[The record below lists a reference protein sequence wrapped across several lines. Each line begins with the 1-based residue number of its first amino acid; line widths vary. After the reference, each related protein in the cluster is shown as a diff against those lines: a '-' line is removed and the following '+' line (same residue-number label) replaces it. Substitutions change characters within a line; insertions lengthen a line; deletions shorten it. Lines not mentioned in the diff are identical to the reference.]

1 MKLPT
6 TEQVRRT
13 VRTALAVLVAVA
25 MLVPLIVQVT
35 GLTVAEAPWLGTI
48 VAVAAAV
55 TRLMADPKV
64 NELLRRFL
72 GEPFAAAPGALEQG
86 RVVPGV
92 VVPDPTREDRVE

>member
-13 VRTALAVLVAVA
+13 VRTALAVLVSVA

-35 GLTVAEAPWLGTI
+35 GLTIAQAPWLGTI
-48 VAVAAAV
+48 VAAAAAV
-55 TRLMADPKV
+55 TRVMADPKV

-72 GEPFAAAPGALEQG
+72 GEPFAVDQGVLGAVDSAPA
-86 RVVPGV
+86 
-92 VVPDPTREDRVE
+92 REDRAE